1 MEPVSGTPHLKKTL
15 CKRFLT
21 FIESIKSSKK
31 IALKNLF
38 KVIKNDCRSTTGQNL
53 LNIMLLVNKTD
64 IDKLVPSDAMDIKY
78 HEISEADAYKVNL
91 VKELT
96 DVKFGEAFVEGFSR
110 KELDSILNHV
120 CTI

>member
-1 MEPVSGTPHLKKTL
+1 MN
-15 CKRFLT
+15 

-38 KVIKNDCRSTTGQNL
+38 KVIKNDCRSTTGENL
-53 LNIMLLVNKTD
+53 LNIMLLVNKTA
-64 IDKLVPSDAMDIKY
+64 IDTLVPNDAMDIKY

-110 KELDSILNHV
+110 KELDSILSYL
-120 CTI
+120 CTN